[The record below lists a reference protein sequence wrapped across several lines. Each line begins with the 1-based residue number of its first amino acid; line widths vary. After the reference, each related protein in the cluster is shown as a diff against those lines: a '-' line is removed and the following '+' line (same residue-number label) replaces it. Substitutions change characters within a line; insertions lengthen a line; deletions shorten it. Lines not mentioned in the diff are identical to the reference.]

1 MALIINDVQNKAK
14 LIIQQGSDLS
24 IVFDLVNFTATLV
37 GATGRG
43 KIKRTASS
51 VATEASFVCAV
62 DSGAKEMT
70 ANLLAADSTA
80 IVLDASDE
88 AKREI
93 TTMCYDIELVFADN
107 TVVRL
112 LWGECD
118 IIPEVTT

>member
-43 KIKRTASS
+43 KIKRKVGGT
-51 VATEASFVCAV
+51 TEASFTCAV
-62 DSGAKEMT
+62 DSGAKTMT
-70 ANLLAADSTA
+70 ATLLAADSTG
-80 IVLDASDE
+80 IVLDASTT

-93 TTMCYDIELVFADN
+93 TTMAYDIELVFADN
-107 TVVRL
+107 VVVRL

-118 IIPEVTT
+118 IIPEVTTA